1 MEFEI
6 VTRGALEYV
15 RSRLLQDAPHCFS
28 TRLGGVSAGSLASL
42 NLGIHRGD
50 QPERVLR
57 NYEILGQAVGFAP
70 EQTVFTRQ
78 THTDIVARVG
88 RENRGEGLFRP
99 VEPERDGL
107 VTDEPGVTLTIFT
120 ADCTPI
126 LFYDPVRQAVGAA
139 HAGWRG
145 TAAGIAARTVEA
157 MTREFGSDPADI
169 RAAIGPC
176 ISRCCSNLS
185 CPAVQ
190 CINDIVLRL
199 IDQNPIAWI
208 FLLLLGRS
216 VPLQNR
222 FHLYRNNHPDFFHV
236 CRSSFAFRGNDTR
249 SQEQGAPPRRILP
262 FPASRV
268 YQTPDTF
275 ATARNWRGS
284 ALPSPGAGAKR
295 HGISIPCRRQAT
307 LCFQLARRG
316 RDG

>member
-157 MTREFGSDPADI
+157 M
-169 RAAIGPC
+169 
-176 ISRCCSNLS
+176 IS
-185 CPAVQ
+185 
-190 CINDIVLRL
+190 
-199 IDQNPIAWI
+199 
-208 FLLLLGRS
+208 GRPS
-216 VPLQNR
+216 
-222 FHLYRNNHPDFFHV
+222 
-236 CRSSFAFRGNDTR
+236 A
-249 SQEQGAPPRRILP
+249 
-262 FPASRV
+262 PAS
-268 YQTPDTF
+268 
-275 ATARNWRGS
+275 
-284 ALPSPGAGAKR
+284 AGAAL
-295 HGISIPCRRQAT
+295 RRRPM
-307 LCFQLARRG
+307 CPPP
-316 RDG
+316 

>member
-15 RSRLLQDAPHCFS
+15 RSRLLQGAPHCFS

-57 NYEILGQAVGFAP
+57 NYEILGEAVGFAP

-145 TAAGIAARTVEA
+145 TAAGIAARTVDA

-176 ISRCCSNLS
+176 IGACCFETHRDVPDAMVSALGPAALPAITPCGEKYQVDLKQLNAIWLRQAGVRQIDI
-185 CPAVQ
+185 CPLCTACQ
-190 CINDIVLRL
+190 
-199 IDQNPIAWI
+199 PE
-208 FLLLLGRS
+208 
-216 VPLQNR
+216 R
-222 FHLYRNNHPDFFHV
+222 FWSHRRV
-236 CRSSFAFRGNDTR
+236 GN
-249 SQEQGAPPRRILP
+249 A
-262 FPASRV
+262 
-268 YQTPDTF
+268 
-275 ATARNWRGS
+275 RGS
-284 ALPSPGAGAKR
+284 
-295 HGISIPCRRQAT
+295 
-307 LCFQLARRG
+307 LAAIIMLQTTP
-316 RDG
+316 